1 MIEREL
7 TLSWTFSC
15 TESILSGGRMIRSHV
30 FEVHVASLPRLDVRD
45 ATSDPYTLI
54 LFILEY
60 LSNLGGRVVNIGGTL
75 VVI

>member
-1 MIEREL
+1 
-7 TLSWTFSC
+7 
-15 TESILSGGRMIRSHV
+15 MIRSHV

-45 ATSDPYTLI
+45 AASDPYTLI
-54 LFILEY
+54 LFILEH